1 MGYVTNF
8 IIIEICKTKFI
19 FEIDKL
25 LKQAS
30 KMYIEKTHSDTFSFK
45 ENENNK

>member
-30 KMYIEKTHSDTFSFK
+30 KMYKTHSDTFNFK